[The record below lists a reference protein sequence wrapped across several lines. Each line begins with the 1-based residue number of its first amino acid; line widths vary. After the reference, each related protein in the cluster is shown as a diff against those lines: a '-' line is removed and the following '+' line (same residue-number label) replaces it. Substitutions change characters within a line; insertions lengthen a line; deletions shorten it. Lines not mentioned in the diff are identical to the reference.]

1 MSDLWAAVGL
11 MIALE
16 GALYALF
23 PTGMRRMLLDL
34 LGQPPQRVRVAGL
47 FACAV
52 GVGIVWLV
60 RR

>member
-1 MSDLWAAVGL
+1 MVDFWAALGL
-11 MIALE
+11 MLALE

-34 LGQPPQRVRVAGL
+34 LTQPTQRVRIVGVL
-47 FACAV
+47 ACAV
-52 GVGIVWLV
+52 GVGVVWLA

>member
-11 MIALE
+11 MLALE

-23 PTGMRRMLLDL
+23 PSAMRRMLLDL
-34 LGQPPQRVRVAGL
+34 LAQPPQRVRAMGLVACV
-47 FACAV
+47 A
-52 GVGIVWLV
+52 GVGIVWAV